1 MAREESDRHAAPL
14 SIKLLGGCE
23 ARRADGSLIDVEG
36 KAALLLAVL
45 ALRPGHLHGRDV
57 LTGLLWS
64 DRADV
69 QARAS
74 LRQTLWTLRKALHG
88 IEPDP
93 LCTTGDSV
101 LLDASSVA
109 VDVGEFETLVS
120 QGTPDALLA
129 AAALYRGD
137 LLQGVRMRDRGVEAF
152 VVPERERLH
161 AVAQTALKRLLESP
175 ALDDR
180 PQQAIEV
187 AHRLIA
193 LDPLEEA
200 AHRVL
205 MALWA
210 RQGRNDLALGQ
221 YRTCVSLL
229 ERELGTAPQPETE
242 RLAAEIG
249 DGRILRS
256 PHSRPTLRGPPVPR
270 RPTLQALAGLA
281 AVLVVS
287 VGVAVAY
294 FLPAKGLNDGAAP
307 GPASAVPPALLVLP
321 VSDLHDD
328 YAGAALIG
336 DLTDDL
342 ALDLS
347 RVVRHPVIT
356 LGQMAAATDS
366 LPEAGYVL
374 RGSVSTVLNRL
385 RFNFQLIDQWSGQ
398 TLWADRYEGTASDA
412 VAVQAAARA
421 GLVTAVPTLIGAH
434 HKARLG
440 TRDPVAAV
448 YFAKG
453 WQHYLSHRPKAYRA
467 AVGLFQRAL
476 ARDRQFG
483 RANAALAAVYWQC
496 WLDRCHEDLH
506 LDSRFAAWDEA
517 DAFLHLV
524 QASPTALVHQVVS
537 SMLLEQ
543 GRHEQAVSEAEA
555 AVALDPNDSESHVAL
570 ARALALSGRP
580 ASAFKQLAQ
589 ADELNPQPTALH
601 LRALGEAYHGM
612 GRFTDAIQALKR
624 ASDANPYDRGS
635 LALLT
640 AAYGQLGLFREASS
654 AHSRLTEL
662 LHRGQ
667 GKIETYSIKHAEF
680 EFSFRLASDQGR
692 FLDGL
697 RKAGLP
703 R

>member
-1 MAREESDRHAAPL
+1 M
-14 SIKLLGGCE
+14 
-23 ARRADGSLIDVEG
+23 
-36 KAALLLAVL
+36 
-45 ALRPGHLHGRDV
+45 

-88 IEPDP
+88 IEADP

-101 LLDASSVA
+101 LLDASAVA
-109 VDVGEFETLVS
+109 VDVGQFESLVS
-120 QGTPDALLA
+120 KGTLEALLA

-137 LLQGVRMRDRGVEAF
+137 LLQGVRSRDRGFEAF

-161 AVAQTALKRLLESP
+161 AIAQTVLKRLLESP

-180 PQQAIEV
+180 PQQAIEM

-193 LDPLEEA
+193 LDPFEEA

-205 MALWA
+205 MAHWA
-210 RQGRNDLALGQ
+210 RQGRKDLALGQ
-221 YRTCVSLL
+221 YRACASLL
-229 ERELGTAPQPETE
+229 DRELGTAPQPETE

-249 DGRILRS
+249 NGRILRS
-256 PHSRPTLRGPPVPR
+256 THSRPTLRGPPVPR
-270 RPTLQALAGLA
+270 RSVLQAVAGLA
-281 AVLVVS
+281 VVLVVFA
-287 VGVAVAY
+287 GVAVAY
-294 FLPAKGLNDGAAP
+294 FLPAKGPNDGAVP
-307 GPASAVPPALLVLP
+307 GPAPPVPPALLVLP
-321 VSDLHDD
+321 ISGLHDGF
-328 YAGAALIG
+328 AGTALVG

-356 LGQMAAATDS
+356 PKPLAAATDR
-366 LPEAGYVL
+366 LPDAGYLL
-374 RGSVSTVLNRL
+374 RGSVSTALDRV

-398 TLWADRYEGTASDA
+398 TLWADRYGGTASDA

-421 GLVTAVPTLIGAH
+421 GLVAAVPMLIGAH

-448 YFAKG
+448 DFAKG
-453 WQHYLSHRPKAYRA
+453 WQQYLRHRPEAYQA
-467 AVGLFQRAL
+467 AVSLFQRAI

-496 WLDRCHEDLH
+496 WLDRCHEELH
-506 LDSRFAAWDEA
+506 LDSRFSAWDEA
-517 DAFLHLV
+517 DAFLHLA
-524 QASPTALVHQVVS
+524 QASPTAIVHQVAS

-555 AVALDPNDSESHVAL
+555 AVALDPNDSESFVAL

-580 ASAFKQLAQ
+580 ASAFKELAR
-589 ADELNPQPTALH
+589 AEELNPLPTALH

-624 ASDANPYDRGS
+624 ASEANPYDRGS

-640 AAYGQLGLFREASS
+640 AAYGQLGRFREASS
-654 AHSRLTEL
+654 AHSRLTAL
-662 LHRGQ
+662 LHRGHSVT
-667 GKIETYSIKHAEF
+667 KTYSIHHAEF
-680 EFSFRLASDQGR
+680 EISFRLASDQGR